1 MFIKSRCLYVVNS
14 EKSDG
19 NSVYSELSK
28 LDLTS
33 KFFNSREKSKS
44 LIDFLSILPDQ
55 TVFSKSIVYREGEPS
70 SYFIS
75 LPFFSSHFKMPLKVG
90 EYVWVYKHE
99 RNTNLS
105 NSSFDINSYWVSR
118 IHAFSTTEDVNYTYG
133 DRDSLIGIINS
144 TLSKDLESQNL
155 NTKRANKRRNQKQH
169 NRFLQ
174 TKMVMPYTSFAEKTF
189 ELDDAE
195 LSYIN
200 NYINNRSHRFVPHVT
215 KLPEDTII
223 QGSNNTLI
231 RLSSVNSSNN
241 QYNDVSN
248 QGEITISA
256 GIGRFVKS
264 DFRDIRGSLINQEGL
279 EHLGR
284 GFLVRQFESNKLPNV
299 VVYDNKEERL
309 KHPEFYSTKEEDY
322 KDSFSEGATS
332 VIEDA
337 SRLTLTES
345 YDFYDDANQF
355 LDKKLNL
362 VTFNHNL
369 EEVEIN
375 SNLKDDGKNFVLGK
389 FIKLSE
395 DQNLDRNIPNI
406 NMTSSSISLLCRKS
420 VGEIG
425 LIKEYKDKT
434 SERDIVSAIRI
445 DKDGDILIDGSRIFI
460 GSSDLEKSRGTFENG
475 KGSLIRLGESE
486 EMQSLVL
493 GEQLKAYIQ
502 EILDVSREDMH
513 TTKSLFESVAATRKV
528 INKSITDELSFAL
541 TNFSTQV
548 ASQGPAAIAGAGVAG
563 AGVAVIVQLLAAF
576 SASLTAA
583 VRKIEIKSLSE
594 INKLESNISRAQMKR
609 DQELSQRLE
618 TIESNIDKILSKI
631 SKTS

>member
-1 MFIKSRCLYVVNS
+1 MFIKSRCLYIVNS
-14 EKSDG
+14 EKSNGDA
-19 NSVYSELSK
+19 VYSELSK
-28 LDLTS
+28 LDLTN
-33 KFFNSREKSKS
+33 KFFNASEKSKS

-55 TVFSKSIVYREGEPS
+55 TVFSKSIVHRDGEAS

-90 EYVWVYKHE
+90 EYVWIYKYE
-99 RNTNLS
+99 KDPTLF

-133 DRDSLIGIINS
+133 DRDNLIGIINS
-144 TLSKDLESQNL
+144 TLSKDLEDQNT
-155 NTKRANKRRNQKQH
+155 NVKGANKRRNQKSH
-169 NRFLQ
+169 NKFLE
-174 TKMVMPYTSFAEKTF
+174 TKMVMPYTTFAEKTF
-189 ELDDAE
+189 ELDDSE

-200 NYINNRSHRFVPHVT
+200 NYINNRDHRFVPHVT

-231 RLSSVNSSNN
+231 RLSSVNSSSN
-241 QYNDVSN
+241 QYNNVSN

-256 GIGRFVKS
+256 GIGKFVKN
-264 DFRDIRGSLINQEGL
+264 DFREIKGTLINQEGL
-279 EHLGR
+279 EHVGKE
-284 GFLVRQFESNKLPNV
+284 FIVKQFESNKLPNV
-299 VVYDNKEERL
+299 VAYDNKEERL

-322 KDSFSEGATS
+322 KSSSFEGATS

-362 VTFNHNL
+362 STFSHDL
-369 EEVEIN
+369 EEAEVN
-375 SNLKDDGKNFVLGK
+375 GNLKDSGKSFVLGK
-389 FIKLSE
+389 YIKITE
-395 DQNLDRNIPNI
+395 DQKLDRNIPNI

-420 VGEIG
+420 DGEIG
-425 LIKEYKDKT
+425 LIKEYSDKT
-434 SERDIVSAIRI
+434 SEKDIVSAIRI
-445 DKDGDILIDGSRIFI
+445 DKDGDILIDGSRVFI
-460 GSSDLEKSRGTFENG
+460 GSADLEKSRGTFENG

-493 GEQLKAYIQ
+493 GEQLKAYMQ

-513 TTKSLFESVAATRKV
+513 TTKSLFESVSATRKA
-528 INKSITDELSFAL
+528 INKSITDELSLAL
-541 TNFSTQV
+541 TNFSSQIST
-548 ASQGPAAIAGAGVAG
+548 QGPAAVAG
-563 AGVAVIVQLLAAF
+563 AGPAAGSITVIVQLLT
-576 SASLTAA
+576 SLNVSLTTA
-583 VRKIEIKSLSE
+583 VRKIEVTSLSE
-594 INKLESNISRAQMKR
+594 INKLESNIAQAQMKR
-609 DQELSQRLE
+609 DQELSQRLS
-618 TIESNIDKILSKI
+618 TIENNIDKILSKI